1 MSISISTFIMS
12 VVFVVWTSYA
22 TLILLNLMLNIT
34 IQISE
39 YSSNCS
45 RDAIIKLLD
54 KYDYIAE
61 HQFMYELLLTLSRIL
76 AYAIFIIVGFFNSM
90 IIFSI
95 MLVVFIGSTPFKFYC
110 MYKQREAKLSLENAI
125 QTKEEVT
132 NE

>member
-1 MSISISTFIMS
+1 MGI
-12 VVFVVWTSYA
+12 VFVIWTSYA

-34 IQISE
+34 IQLSE

-61 HQFMYELLLTLSRIL
+61 HQFMYELFLTLSRIL
-76 AYAIFIIVGFFNSM
+76 AYAIFIIVGLFNNM

-95 MLVVFIGSTPFKFYC
+95 MLVVYIGTTPFKFLC
-110 MYKQREAKLSLENAI
+110 MYKQREAKLALETMQA
-125 QTKEEVT
+125 QKEEVT
-132 NE
+132 KN